1 MSTAIVS
8 GTQKPKLSFKRA
20 KFLYQFLLYL
30 SPVILL
36 TAIFP
41 LVTPRISHIQVGG
54 IELTQI
60 ILAVSIT
67 VPWMSQSVCLPV
79 YRTMDDLL
87 GERNMDACMR
97 RFAEFWVTTNLA
109 VIPVLVLFAL
119 PFFFAL
125 HWTLTAL
132 AAYLILGYLNMAFS
146 QLLVIANL
154 PTDSRNTWAY
164 AWVAYAFALLAFPTV
179 WFLPPVMGILVMLF
193 VLRGQLRYLGSMK
206 RLDLRVISREMMRGF
221 LMGTVLW
228 ADKYI
233 LFLALGGK
241 MDVIAV
247 YMGLVP
253 AVIAYNY
260 FFAAEATKIDRSV
273 NQLRSVIEN
282 KGYEEVEHH
291 STVVETRVVNSTH
304 RTLILAAVSSLV
316 VAVLMY
322 FLTPASFT
330 LAVSVIISSWLFLAV
345 TVFCYQIDY
354 LGLHVPPQV
363 IGLAHLLL
371 CIAAFQLIPN
381 TGAYFIIMAGE
392 AVLVVAS
399 YVVFRRTWKTPAYDL
414 FWRHAMSW

>member
-1 MSTAIVS
+1 MSTAIIS
-8 GTQKPKLSFKRA
+8 GTQKPKFSFKKA

-41 LVTPRISHIQVGG
+41 LVTPRIAHIQIGG
-54 IELTQI
+54 IALSQI

-79 YRTMDDLL
+79 YRAMNDLL
-87 GERNMDACMR
+87 GERNMDACTR
-97 RFAEFWVTTNLA
+97 RFAEFWITTNLA
-109 VIPVLVLFAL
+109 VIPILVLFSL

-125 HWTLTAL
+125 NWSLTAL
-132 AAYLILGYLNMAFS
+132 AAYLILGYLNMTFS

-154 PTDSRNTWAY
+154 PTDSRETWAY
-164 AWVAYAFALLAFPTV
+164 AWVAYAFALLVLPTV
-179 WFLPPVMGILVMLF
+179 WFLPPVAGILVMLF
-193 VLRGQLRYLGSMK
+193 VLRGQFRYLGVFR
-206 RLDLRVISREMMRGF
+206 RLKFQIVAREMLRGF

-233 LFLALGGK
+233 LFIALGGT

-260 FFAAEATKIDRSV
+260 FFAAEANKIDRSV
-273 NQLRSVIEN
+273 NNLRLVIQH
-282 KGYEEVEHH
+282 KGYQEVEQH
-291 STVVETRVVNSTH
+291 SADVERDVVNSTH
-304 RTLILAAVSSLV
+304 RTLILAAVSSVV
-316 VAVLMY
+316 VAALMY
-322 FLTPASFT
+322 FLTPASFA
-330 LAVSVIISSWLFLAV
+330 LAVSVIIASWLFLAV

-354 LGLHVPPQV
+354 LGSHIPPQV

-371 CIAAFQLIPN
+371 CIVAFQIIPT
-381 TGAYFIIMAGE
+381 TGAYFVIMAGE
-392 AVLVVAS
+392 AMLMVAS
-399 YVVFRRTWKTPAYDL
+399 YVIFRRTWKTPAYDL

>member
-1 MSTAIVS
+1 MSTAIIS
-8 GTQKPKLSFKRA
+8 GTQKPKLSFKKA

-41 LVTPRISHIQVGG
+41 LVTPRIAHIQIGG
-54 IELTQI
+54 IALSQI

-79 YRTMDDLL
+79 YRAMDDLL

-97 RFAEFWVTTNLA
+97 RFAEYWVTTNLA
-109 VIPVLVLFAL
+109 VIPILVLFSL

-125 HWTLTAL
+125 NWSLSAL

-154 PTDSRNTWAY
+154 PTDSRETWAY
-164 AWVAYAFALLAFPTV
+164 AWVAYAFALLVFPTV

-193 VLRGQLRYLGSMK
+193 VLRGQFRYLGAFK
-206 RLDLRVISREMMRGF
+206 RLDLRVVSREMLRGF

-233 LFLALGGK
+233 LFIALGGT

-247 YMGLVP
+247 YMGLIP

-260 FFAAEATKIDRSV
+260 FFAAEASKIDRSV

-282 KGYEEVEHH
+282 KGYQEVEVQ
-291 STVVETRVVNSTH
+291 SAVVENRVVNSTR
-304 RTLILAAVSSLV
+304 RTLILAAVSSII
-316 VAVLMY
+316 VAILMY

-330 LAVSVIISSWLFLAV
+330 LAVSVIIASWLFLAV
-345 TVFCYQIDY
+345 TIFCYQIDY
-354 LGLHVPPQV
+354 LGSYVPPQV
-363 IGLAHLLL
+363 VGLAHLLL
-371 CIAAFQLIPN
+371 CTAAFQLIPHS
-381 TGAYFIIMAGE
+381 GAYFIIMAGE
-392 AVLVVAS
+392 AMLVAVS
-399 YVVFRRTWKTPAYDL
+399 YVIFRRTWRTPAYDL
-414 FWRHAMSW
+414 FWRHAMTW

>member
-41 LVTPRISHIQVGG
+41 LVTPTISHIQVGG

-291 STVVETRVVNSTH
+291 SAVVENRVVNSTH

-392 AVLVVAS
+392 AVLMVAS

>member
-41 LVTPRISHIQVGG
+41 LVTPRIFHIQVGG